1 MSKTEHT
8 AQAMNGRRWNVRV
21 TDPETGKDIVLWEA
35 SLSVTEEDNS
45 LLVVLAQIIN
55 GMSDVVEMVASGKK
69 EGNNE
74 HTDDAADP
82 Q

>member
-1 MSKTEHT
+1 MKRVET

-69 EGNNE
+69 EEDNE

>member
-1 MSKTEHT
+1 MKRVET

-74 HTDDAADP
+74 HADDAADP